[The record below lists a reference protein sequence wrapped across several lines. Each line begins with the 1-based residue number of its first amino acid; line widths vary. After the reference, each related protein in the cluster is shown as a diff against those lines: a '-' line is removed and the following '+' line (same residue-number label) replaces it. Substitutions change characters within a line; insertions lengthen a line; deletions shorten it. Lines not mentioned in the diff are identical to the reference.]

1 MPSTEHETFQVA
13 KLNCARPNQPTRHL
27 VVVCGAEVSKA
38 PPFRSFPTTKP
49 KDIAVRLKIFA
60 PAALCL
66 VGPQKFSAPAAGGEE
81 AGSFLSLGGVSSD
94 CPTYRSPAAP
104 RSKRSAQA
112 QRGLR
117 LVAGG
122 SP

>member
-38 PPFRSFPTTKP
+38 PSFRSFPTTKP

-66 VGPQKFSAPAAGGEE
+66 VGPQKFRRLRRAVRRQVA
-81 AGSFLSLGGVSSD
+81 F
-94 CPTYRSPAAP
+94 CP
-104 RSKRSAQA
+104 
-112 QRGLR
+112 
-117 LVAGG
+117 
-122 SP
+122 